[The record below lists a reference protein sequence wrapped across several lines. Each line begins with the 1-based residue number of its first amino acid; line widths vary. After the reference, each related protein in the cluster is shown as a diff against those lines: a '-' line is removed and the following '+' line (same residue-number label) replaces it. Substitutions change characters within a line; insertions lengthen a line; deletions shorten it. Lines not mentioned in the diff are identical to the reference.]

1 MANSKKA
8 TTTAILSLLILCYGF
23 VIYCGVRNTL
33 DFLYRQQYYRNILFS
48 SFYGL
53 CLLVCLAR
61 IAEYAYLIST
71 YFTGQGSDTFWYF
84 VLDVV
89 SNTLMIMVG
98 IILVLKIMNVTAIF
112 SRIIGIQRSLPN
124 IPLLM
129 CMVLMLTV
137 AAVSV
142 TSALWF

>member
-1 MANSKKA
+1 
-8 TTTAILSLLILCYGF
+8 
-23 VIYCGVRNTL
+23 
-33 DFLYRQQYYRNILFS
+33 
-48 SFYGL
+48 
-53 CLLVCLAR
+53 
-61 IAEYAYLIST
+61 
-71 YFTGQGSDTFWYF
+71 

-129 CMVLMLTV
+129 CMLLMLTV

>member
-23 VIYCGVRNTL
+23 VIYCGVRNTR
-33 DFLYRQQYYRNILFS
+33 DFLYRQHYYRNILFS

-61 IAEYAYLIST
+61 ITEYAYLIAT
-71 YFTGQGSDTFWYF
+71 YFIEKGWDIYWYF
-84 VLDVV
+84 VLDIV
-89 SNTLMIMVG
+89 SNTLMILVG
-98 IILVLKIMNVTAIF
+98 LILVLKITNVTAIF

-124 IPLLM
+124 IPMLM
-129 CMVLMLTV
+129 CVLLMLTV
-137 AAVSV
+137 AVVSV